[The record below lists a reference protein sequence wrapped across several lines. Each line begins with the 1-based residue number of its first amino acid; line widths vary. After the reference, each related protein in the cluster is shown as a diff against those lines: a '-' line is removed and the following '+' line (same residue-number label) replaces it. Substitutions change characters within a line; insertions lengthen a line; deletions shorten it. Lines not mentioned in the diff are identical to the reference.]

1 MISEIDTA
9 LRNLLLRELPLRKGE
24 IDIVFDQ
31 PKRQWSSQVNKPT
44 LNLFLLDIK
53 ENVEFRGSE
62 QLMREKNDDGTI
74 TVRRNPVRID
84 LIYLITGWTREIQDE
99 HHLLSVALLVLLRNP
114 FLPVDLTPE
123 GLKSASLPVRIEV
136 ARVDAVLN
144 LTDLWSTLDNELHA
158 GLRLTV
164 TLAIDPYKP
173 EVIKQVQET
182 QWRFVQHSRLDNP
195 EEAAIDEPPDVV
207 ALSRVYYSV
216 SGKIVS
222 QKYSPGV
229 IKLVVKENG
238 QQAKIN
244 AQGEYLLHGL
254 YEGDY
259 AIDVIASD
267 RILKVQ
273 KIHVPSSDYDIQV

>member
-9 LRNLLLRELPLRKGE
+9 IRNLLLRELPLRKGE

-136 ARVDAVLN
+136 ARADAAMN

-164 TLAIDPYKP
+164 TMAVDPYKP
-173 EVIKQVQET
+173 EIIKQVQET
-182 QWRFVQHSRLDNP
+182 EWRFVQHSRLDNP
-195 EEAAIDEPPDVV
+195 DVLLDETPDVV
-207 ALSRVYYSV
+207 ALSKVYYSV
-216 SGKIVS
+216 SGKIGS
-222 QKYSPGV
+222 QKFSPSAL
-229 IKLVVKENG
+229 KLVVKETG

-254 YEGDY
+254 CEGDY
-259 AIDVIASD
+259 AIEVIASD

>member
-9 LRNLLLRELPLRKGE
+9 LRNLLLRDLPLRKGE
-24 IDIVFDQ
+24 IEVAFDQ

-44 LNLFLLDIK
+44 LNLFLIDIK

-62 QLMREKNDDGTI
+62 QLSREKNDDGTI

-99 HHLLSVALLVLLRNP
+99 HHLLSIAMIALLRNP
-114 FLPVDLTPE
+114 FLPADLTPE
-123 GLKSASLPVRIEV
+123 SLKTPTLPVRIEV
-136 ARVDAVLN
+136 ARADAMLN

-173 EVIKQVQET
+173 EIVKQVQET
-182 QWRFVQHSRLDNP
+182 EWRFVQHSRLDNP
-195 EEAAIDEPPDVV
+195 EATVDGTPDVV
-207 ALSRVYYSV
+207 ALSKTYYSL
-216 SGKIVS
+216 SGKIIS
-222 QKYSPGV
+222 QKYSPTSL
-229 IKLVVKENG
+229 KLVVKENG

-244 AQGEYLLHGL
+244 SQGEYLLHGL
-254 YEGDY
+254 CEGDY
-259 AIDVIASD
+259 AIEVIASD